1 VKEMNKMVQDP
12 KMEIETLK
20 KIQMEST
27 LEMENL
33 GEKTGTTDTS
43 ITNTEVEER
52 ISEEIDTLAKK
63 MPNVK
68 HS

>member
-1 VKEMNKMVQDP
+1 MVQDP

>member
-1 VKEMNKMVQDP
+1 MNKMVQDP